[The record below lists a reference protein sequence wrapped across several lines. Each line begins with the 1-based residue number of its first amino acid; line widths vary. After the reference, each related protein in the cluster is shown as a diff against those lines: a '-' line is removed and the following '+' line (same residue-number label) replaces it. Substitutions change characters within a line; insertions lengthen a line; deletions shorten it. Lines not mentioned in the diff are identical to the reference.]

1 MTRKLDRNLAL
12 AHRRQVKIDEE
23 FRQARQ
29 PVVAGDLLQIVR
41 NRAAQER
48 RDRQIGLDRGEQ
60 RLHAG
65 DLADRTPIA
74 AGIAERVEH
83 NGSEGAFLVAQRDR
97 QRVVVARGPLDGTR
111 PDQIVLKER
120 LADAIRASIHSQD
133 LEVQLVRRELL
144 SEIPWVNRVLLGV
157 QVVTQFK
164 KIIDQAAAEVTVM
177 RLLLFS
183 LTAGVLAFL
192 AVSMVSTSLLLMFFF
207 GILATSLPTLHILAK
222 RRKRLNKFLSLL
234 PDALDL
240 MSRGLSAGH
249 AFTEAL
255 QMVATEMPEPI
266 ASEFRKTY
274 EEQNL
279 GLSLKLALE
288 NLVERV
294 PLLDLRMCVTA
305 VLIQRETGGNL
316 SELLEKVAHTI
327 RERFRIMEDLK
338 TLTLSSRWSAWLLC
352 GLPIF
357 LAVYVTL
364 MNPGYMDVMW
374 RDPRGHWLLALAAIM
389 QVLGMLMVQKIMKIR
404 I

>member
-1 MTRKLDRNLAL
+1 MVQLIPFFVFLTCLFMVYAL
-12 AHRRQVKIDEE
+12 YLITSRASEEKRQ
-23 FRQARQ
+23 
-29 PVVAGDLLQIVR
+29 L
-41 NRAAQER
+41 
-48 RDRQIGLDRGEQ
+48 
-60 RLHAG
+60 
-65 DLADRTPIA
+65 
-74 AGIAERVEH
+74 
-83 NGSEGAFLVAQRDR
+83 
-97 QRVVVARGPLDGTR
+97 
-111 PDQIVLKER
+111 LKER
-120 LADAIRASIHSQD
+120 LADAIRASAHSLD
-133 LEVQLVRRELL
+133 EDVQLARQELM
-144 SEIPWVNRVLLGV
+144 SEIPWVNRLLLKL
-157 QVVTQFK
+157 QITSRLK
-164 KIIDQAAAEVTVM
+164 EIIDQADSNITVM
-177 RLLLFS
+177 RLVLFS

-192 AVSMVSTSLLLMFFF
+192 AVIMIEPSYALAALFA
-207 GILATSLPTLHILAK
+207 IIATSVPFLHILTK
-222 RRKRLNKFLSLL
+222 RRKRLNKFLQLL

-266 ASEFRKTY
+266 SMEFRKTY

-288 NLVERV
+288 NLVQRV

-305 VLIQRETGGNL
+305 VMIQRETGGNL

-338 TLTLSSRWSAWLLC
+338 TMTLSSRWSAWLLC

-357 LAVYVTL
+357 LAVYVTF

-374 RDPRGHWLLALAAIM
+374 HDQRGHWLLAIAGIM
-389 QVLGMLMVQKIMKIR
+389 QVLGILMVKKIMKIR

>member
-1 MTRKLDRNLAL
+1 MVQLVPFFVFLACL
-12 AHRRQVKIDEE
+12 FMVYAIYLITSRQTEAK
-23 FRQARQ
+23 
-29 PVVAGDLLQIVR
+29 
-41 NRAAQER
+41 RA
-48 RDRQIGLDRGEQ
+48 L
-60 RLHAG
+60 
-65 DLADRTPIA
+65 
-74 AGIAERVEH
+74 
-83 NGSEGAFLVAQRDR
+83 
-97 QRVVVARGPLDGTR
+97 
-111 PDQIVLKER
+111 LKER
-120 LADAIRASIHSQD
+120 LADAIRASVHSQD

-144 SEIPWVNRVLLGV
+144 SEIPWVNRVLLGLH
-157 QVVTQFK
+157 VTSQFK
-164 KIIDQAAAEVTVM
+164 KYIDQAAAEITLM
-177 RLLLFS
+177 RLVLFS

-192 AVSMVSTSLLLMFFF
+192 AVSMVSTSYLLMFFF
-207 GILATSLPTLHILAK
+207 AILATALPTLHILAK
-222 RRKRLNKFLSLL
+222 RRKRLNKFLQLL

-266 ASEFRKTY
+266 SGEFRKTY

-288 NLVERV
+288 NLVDRV

-305 VLIQRETGGNL
+305 VMIQRETGGNL

-338 TLTLSSRWSAWLLC
+338 TMTLSSRWSAWLLC
-352 GLPIF
+352 ALPIF
-357 LAVYVTL
+357 LAIYVSV

-374 RDPRGHWLLALAAIM
+374 RDPRGHWLLAVAAIM
-389 QVLGMLMVQKIMKIR
+389 QILGILMVQKIMKIR

>member
-1 MTRKLDRNLAL
+1 MVQLVPFFVFLACL
-12 AHRRQVKIDEE
+12 FMVYAIYLITSRQTEAK
-23 FRQARQ
+23 
-29 PVVAGDLLQIVR
+29 
-41 NRAAQER
+41 RA
-48 RDRQIGLDRGEQ
+48 L
-60 RLHAG
+60 
-65 DLADRTPIA
+65 
-74 AGIAERVEH
+74 
-83 NGSEGAFLVAQRDR
+83 
-97 QRVVVARGPLDGTR
+97 
-111 PDQIVLKER
+111 LKER
-120 LADAIRASIHSQD
+120 LADAIRASINSQD
-133 LEVQLVRRELL
+133 AEVQLVRRELL
-144 SEIPWVNRVLLGV
+144 SEIPWVNQVLMGVRVT
-157 QVVTQFK
+157 TQFK
-164 KIIDQAAAEVTVM
+164 KIIDQAASEVTVM
-177 RLLLFS
+177 RLVLFS

-192 AVSMVSTSLLLMFFF
+192 AVSMVSASYLLCFFF
-207 GILATSLPTLHILAK
+207 AILATALPTLHILAK
-222 RRKRLNKFLSLL
+222 RKKRMNKFLQLL

-266 ASEFRKTY
+266 AGEFRKTY

-288 NLVERV
+288 NLVERM

-305 VLIQRETGGNL
+305 VMIQRETGGNL

-338 TLTLSSRWSAWLLC
+338 TMTLSSRWSAWLLC

-357 LAVYVTL
+357 LAVYVTV

-374 RDPRGHWLLALAAIM
+374 RDPRGHWLLAVAAIM
-389 QVLGMLMVQKIMKIR
+389 QILGILMVQKIMRIR